1 MLINGKA
8 VHFSNPAS
16 AQHAGL
22 SVIFQEFNLLP
33 HLSVAENIFIN
44 REPLR
49 GFTIDWARMYQSA
62 ADVLAML
69 EIDLDPRVLV
79 ESLSVA
85 QQQLV
90 EIARA
95 LSFKAQ
101 VIVMDEPTAAL
112 NDREVD
118 RLLEIVRSLAK
129 SGVSVVYVS
138 HRLAE
143 VLAIADRIT
152 VFRDGKHVLTAPC
165 SELSE

>member
-8 VHFSNPAS
+8 VHFPNPSS

-49 GFTIDWARMYQSA
+49 GFTIDWARMYRSA

-79 ESLSVA
+79 QSLSVA

-101 VIVMDEPTAAL
+101 ATVMGEPTAPL
-112 NDREVD
+112 NGLQVE
-118 RLLEIVRSLAK
+118 RLFQI
-129 SGVSVVYVS
+129 
-138 HRLAE
+138 
-143 VLAIADRIT
+143 
-152 VFRDGKHVLTAPC
+152 
-165 SELSE
+165 